1 MNMKKLFTT
10 LAVGATMALSA
21 NAALD
26 FAYTAT
32 PAAGTTVPE
41 LDKIEIV
48 FTNIFDVDINSESAI
63 TLKNGDAPVTI
74 GLSNGDDNRVIVTCA
89 EKQIT
94 PGVYTLS
101 FPAGTLGGFDASY
114 DNYLDNPDDITISWT
129 LERDASE
136 FDFSYVADPKS
147 NTVVGSLQQ
156 IVLEFPNLSRV
167 ECGDIEVSKDGVN
180 LAAGDYAVT
189 SEANVLKIALTETVT
204 EGKVAINIP
213 AGAVTGINGDESQ
226 NSPAVIKLNY
236 TVAQPVVYDLT
247 ANFNRPTVPDADG
260 VINGDDVQID
270 AWFFVCDE
278 AGILP
283 DETVTEANVTIRED
297 EGDWVKSGIME
308 KSYGVAENKS
318 FMKVGIGAPV
328 YNGTYTV
335 TIAKGTFGDAA
346 WLADHNYGRSNDEIE
361 LHFIFAGGR
370 GHVEYTLEPTV
381 TPAAGE
387 YPDGA
392 DFATVTVKFAEDGI
406 EAVEDAAATLGMEAS
421 FQNETVAFVKGAD
434 GAYTATFTA
443 PTVPGKYT
451 LTVEQGM
458 FGNAEYFSSN
468 QNNGAAS
475 KAINVEYTLQ
485 DTSGIKGVNATATST
500 AGVYNMLGVRLGDDL
515 RDLPAGLYIVNGRKV
530 VKK

>member
-1 MNMKKLFTT
+1 MKKLFTT

-32 PAAGTTVPE
+32 PAAGSTVPE
-41 LDKIEIV
+41 LARIEIV
-48 FTNIFDVDINSESAI
+48 FTNIFDVDINRSSDI
-63 TLKNGDAPVTI
+63 RLKRGDTPVDI
-74 GLSNGDDNRVIVTCA
+74 SSQAGDDNILTVTCK
-89 EKQIT
+89 EKQVT
-94 PGVYTLS
+94 PGTYTLTIL
-101 FPAGTLGGFDASY
+101 AGALYGYSNGYASES
-114 DNYLDNPDDITISWT
+114 DNPEEITISWT

-136 FDFSYVADPKS
+136 FDFSYVADPES

-156 IVLEFPNLSRV
+156 VVLEFPKLSRV

-180 LAAGDYAVT
+180 LVAGDYAVT
-189 SEANVLKIALTETVT
+189 PEANVLKIALTETVT
-204 EGKVAINIP
+204 EGKVALTLP
-213 AGAVTGINGDESQ
+213 AGAVTGYCGGDEGQS
-226 NSPAVIKLNY
+226 NIAAIKLNY
-236 TVAQPVVYDLT
+236 TVAHPVTYDLT
-247 ANFNRPTVPDADG
+247 VNFNRPTVPDADG

-297 EGDWVKSGIME
+297 EGDWVMSGIME

-361 LHFIFAGGR
+361 LHFTFTGGR

-468 QNNGAAS
+468 QNNGSAS

-485 DTSGIKGVNATATST
+485 DTSGINGVTATATST